1 VSRTRAGE
9 SKDLIFIPL
18 FYILAIFQIA
28 KGITLVEE
36 IMEIKVSNENGR
48 VPITVLHVDGNID
61 SSTYEAFLSTARNQ
75 ITEGARYILVDL
87 AHAPFVSSAGLRAFH
102 TIFNELRSIN
112 PESNLSDEQMKKG
125 ISAGTYKSPHF
136 KLLNLS
142 PETKTVFATSGFDMY
157 IDTFTDR
164 KAAIASF

>member
-1 VSRTRAGE
+1 
-9 SKDLIFIPL
+9 
-18 FYILAIFQIA
+18 
-28 KGITLVEE
+28 
-36 IMEIKVSNENGR
+36 MEIKVSTENGR

-61 SSTYEAFLSTARNQ
+61 SSTYETFLSSTRKLIN
-75 ITEGARYILVDL
+75 EGARYILVDL

-112 PESNLSDEQMKKG
+112 PEANLSNEEIKKG
-125 ISAGTYKSPHF
+125 ISAGTYKSPHL

-142 PETKTVFATSGFDMY
+142 PESKTAFETSGFDMY